1 MLEIND
7 VVRKQDARPLI
18 EIKSSPMMVG
28 KWLFD
33 TGAGLTCMSSQQF
46 RLIPIENRPKKL
58 NIKSQPKGSKRS
70 IWDNPNPRWRL
81 PVSNGMEW
89 ENSYA
94 GSNSVQEFVFTPDFG
109 N

>member
-58 NIKSQPKGSKRS
+58 NLNQKEARGESGTTLIPDG
-70 IWDNPNPRWRL
+70 DYLFP
-81 PVSNGMEW
+81 MEW
-89 ENSYA
+89 NGKTVMQTVI
-94 GSNSVQEFVFTPDFG
+94 GST
-109 N
+109 